1 MREGTETGGVDS
13 ESVSDKG
20 ADDNI
25 IVTGSLVFPVE
36 LHGDV
41 LKEIGDVVSTA
52 SVEKI
57 LKDANKREE
66 ETGATPSQAG
76 TQASGTEVLTAPS
89 SDNEP
94 RTQGPMDEVVD
105 VLSSDVGD
113 ILGKAEGVL
122 SGVKGEEL
130 RVDGVK
136 IREAMSGHR
145 LASGVLVAVVV
156 GRNSDTVAEAGFES
170 GAEAAEQ
177 LDQMDAV
184 GVH

>member
-1 MREGTETGGVDS
+1 MVY
-13 ESVSDKG
+13 
-20 ADDNI
+20 
-25 IVTGSLVFPVE
+25 
-36 LHGDV
+36 
-41 LKEIGDVVSTA
+41 
-52 SVEKI
+52 
-57 LKDANKREE
+57 
-66 ETGATPSQAG
+66 
-76 TQASGTEVLTAPS
+76 
-89 SDNEP
+89 
-94 RTQGPMDEVVD
+94 
-105 VLSSDVGD
+105 
-113 ILGKAEGVL
+113 GVL
-122 SGVKGEEL
+122 NGVKGEKL